1 MEPSDRVAILCVDD
15 EPNVLEG
22 LSLHLRRRF
31 AVGTATSGALGLE
44 ALRRVPATAVV
55 ISDMRMPAMD
65 GVAFLR
71 AVREVAPDAV
81 RILLT
86 GQADLASAI
95 AVVNEGQIFR
105 FLTKPCPPPALLAA
119 VQAAADQHR
128 LVTAE
133 RVLLEQTLH
142 GSIKALTDALSL
154 TNPAAFGRATRIRQ
168 LVTELA
174 AKLRTRDRW
183 QPEIAAMLSQVACMT
198 LPAETAEKL
207 CNGRPLSE
215 QERAMVDRLPAVTDQ
230 LLGNIPRLEIVRAI
244 LSASARPRRVGP
256 APSGQDPLVELGA
269 ELLRVAIDFDLLE
282 AQGNPA
288 AGAVEVLRARGA
300 LYDQAVIEALDELRG
315 GCDASDELREV
326 AVAAIRVGMVVA
338 ADIRLESGVL
348 LVARGYEVTSG
359 FIERLRNFSGAVKE
373 PIRVLLRRPRA
384 GQEAPAGGG
393 ARHPGALS

>member
-22 LSLHLRRRF
+22 LSLHLRRRY
-31 AVGTATSGALGLE
+31 AVATATSGALGLE

-71 AVREVAPDAV
+71 AVRELAPDAV

-86 GQADLASAI
+86 GQADLESAI

-128 LVTAE
+128 LVTSE

-168 LVTELA
+168 LVAELA
-174 AKLRTRDRW
+174 AKLRIRDKW
-183 QPEIAAMLSQVACMT
+183 QAEIAAMLSQVACMT
-198 LPAETAEKL
+198 LPAETAEKF
-207 CNGRPLSE
+207 CNGQWLSDQE
-215 QERAMVDRLPAVTDQ
+215 QAMVDRLPAVTDQ

-244 LSASARPRRVGP
+244 LSTSARPRHAGP
-256 APSGQDPLVELGA
+256 GPSGQDSTVELGA
-269 ELLRVAIDFDLLE
+269 ELLRAAVDFDLLE
-282 AQGNPA
+282 AQGNPS
-288 AGAVEVLRARGA
+288 AGALDVLRSRG
-300 LYDQAVIEALDELRG
+300 LRYDQGVIEALDEIRG
-315 GCDASDELREV
+315 GREFGDELREV
-326 AVAAIRVGMVVA
+326 PVASVRVGMVVA
-338 ADIRLESGVL
+338 GDVRLESGVL

-359 FIERLRNFSGAVKE
+359 FIERLRNFGGAVKE
-373 PIRVLLRRPRA
+373 PIRVLVRRGHAGHGASSGEPPR
-384 GQEAPAGGG
+384 
-393 ARHPGALS
+393 S